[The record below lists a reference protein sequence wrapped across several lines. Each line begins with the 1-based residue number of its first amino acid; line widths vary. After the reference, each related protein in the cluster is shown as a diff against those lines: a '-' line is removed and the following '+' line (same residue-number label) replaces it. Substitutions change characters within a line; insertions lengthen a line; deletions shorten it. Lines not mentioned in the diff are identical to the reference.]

1 MERYQVQNLTE
12 FIISGPSYDGAWAMA
27 LGLDIASERVNRN
40 DSSGCDHLP
49 GELVPLE
56 NFTYK
61 NEMMGCVL
69 FNSFH
74 QVNFSG
80 ITGTVVFNS
89 NGSRDA
95 NTIRVQ
101 QYHVSGKK
109 LPNKHQHAC
118 LHLSASFGR

>member
-1 MERYQVQNLTE
+1 
-12 FIISGPSYDGAWAMA
+12 MA

-40 DSSGCDHLP
+40 DSSGCGHLP

-69 FNSFH
+69 RNSFH

-80 ITGTVVFNS
+80 ITVSHYLCSRPIVVRKGGCINIPHS
-89 NGSRDA
+89 
-95 NTIRVQ
+95 
-101 QYHVSGKK
+101 
-109 LPNKHQHAC
+109 
-118 LHLSASFGR
+118 

>member
-40 DSSGCDHLP
+40 DSSGCGHLP

-80 ITGTVVFNS
+80 ITVSQHLCT
-89 NGSRDA
+89 GS
-95 NTIRVQ
+95 
-101 QYHVSGKK
+101 
-109 LPNKHQHAC
+109 
-118 LHLSASFGR
+118 